1 MGIYRLL
8 LETNRD
14 RPFHRVIPVA
24 SSLISVQHHDDQFW
38 KSTSTSGNDHSVP
51 VKPQF
56 DEKFQLVHFHGT
68 NDGTI
73 AYEGKSPGPAF
84 LGANVDVLPAQR
96 TDFLFARAM
105 GFSGRQLAD
114 DAGEVNGNLQVIH
127 CYRFTLIWMEGSS
140 TSSTS
145 GAPTETPS
153 ETLR

>member
-1 MGIYRLL
+1 MESTKGWLQVVF
-8 LETNRD
+8 
-14 RPFHRVIPVA
+14 PFSTKTYKNFLPRVIPVA
-24 SSLISVQHHDDQFW
+24 SSLISVQHHDDKFW

-96 TDFLFARAM
+96 
-105 GFSGRQLAD
+105 
-114 DAGEVNGNLQVIH
+114 
-127 CYRFTLIWMEGSS
+127 
-140 TSSTS
+140 
-145 GAPTETPS
+145 
-153 ETLR
+153 